1 MIATLLAFQD
11 TVVEALPPETAA
23 AAAQATAETVHS
35 GINYIDLMLKASLPV
50 KLIVLLLLAGSL
62 ISWIIIFR
70 KARVFKTAN
79 RDADEFEGR
88 FWSGAELH
96 KLYAGAADRNRVVT
110 GLEAIFEAGFREFTR
125 LRDKRGLDGRAQLE
139 GAQRAMRVTY
149 TREVDQ
155 LERNL
160 ELLANIGSTAPYVG
174 LVGTV
179 FGIMVTMHDMLN
191 SGEQAGIAAVA
202 PGISEALFAT
212 AIGLFVAIPAV
223 WAYNRFTTRVER
235 LSVRY
240 ESFAEEFSSI
250 LQRQSSGEQAEL
262 PMAGSIFH
270 RKRRKLKSEINV
282 VPYIDVMLVLL
293 IIFMVTAPLLTLSVD
308 VKLPSSS
315 AKAVETRNEPIIVI
329 AYPDGRFGLKL
340 PEAKQPEV
348 LDAAGLEAKVAA
360 IRGEQG
366 NELRIMVAAEGS
378 APYQKVLDAMD
389 VLRRAK
395 VSNVSLMTN
404 AGGNAR

>member
-1 MIATLLAFQD
+1 MIGTFLALAA
-11 TVVEALPPETAA
+11 TVVQALPEEVGAA
-23 AAAQATAETVHS
+23 ATQAAAGAAHG
-35 GINYIDLMLKASLPV
+35 GINYLDLMLRASLPV

-62 ISWIIIFR
+62 ISWVIIFR
-70 KARVFKTAN
+70 KLRSFKAA
-79 RDADEFEGR
+79 DQEADEFENR
-88 FWSGAELH
+88 FWSGAELG
-96 KLYAGAADRNRVVT
+96 KLYAAATDRNRVVG

-250 LQRQSSGEQAEL
+250 LQRQSSGE
-262 PMAGSIFH
+262 
-270 RKRRKLKSEINV
+270 
-282 VPYIDVMLVLL
+282 
-293 IIFMVTAPLLTLSVD
+293 
-308 VKLPSSS
+308 
-315 AKAVETRNEPIIVI
+315 
-329 AYPDGRFGLKL
+329 
-340 PEAKQPEV
+340 
-348 LDAAGLEAKVAA
+348 
-360 IRGEQG
+360 
-366 NELRIMVAAEGS
+366 
-378 APYQKVLDAMD
+378 
-389 VLRRAK
+389 
-395 VSNVSLMTN
+395 
-404 AGGNAR
+404 